1 MNGTVGAMVNSPTI
15 GSSFI
20 ADGHD
25 LSFNAIRA
33 RLAHDIMGR
42 LLLLN
47 GQRFTACETDHSV
60 GFLEGS
66 IDRHPLVEHE
76 AITVPVLASNLLKIP
91 QDAALELLDVA
102 KAGFHHDGAGLL
114 ATDPT
119 CAEHHNGFVLH
130 RLGKVLNGLWESAER
145 LEVQIDGV
153 VEGAQPQFVIVSRVE
168 HVDQRPLIEHGFERL
183 WFDGFAGEIHR
194 SDTVDA
200 HGNDFLFEAY
210 VHSIERLI
218 IREGPLE
225 GYAGEPVIGFQKRDE
240 AFDGGRG
247 AGEKEVHAF
256 LGQQDGAEQ
265 AKVLTEAIEDR
276 LKPLAIVQIDKT
288 VSCDVG
294 DGTGHKASWKIQFL
308 RPPPS
313 IRPPP
318 IVI

>member
-1 MNGTVGAMVNSPTI
+1 MNGTVGAMENSPTI

-20 ADGHD
+20 ANGHD

-33 RLAHDIMGR
+33 RLANDIIGR

-47 GQRFTACETDHSV
+47 RQRFTACETDDSV

-76 AITVPVLASNLLKIP
+76 AIAVPVLASNLLKIP

-119 CAEHHNGFVLH
+119 GAEHHDGFSLH
-130 RLGKVLNGLWESAER
+130 RLGKVLNGFRKGAKR

-153 VEGAQPQFVIVSRVE
+153 DEGAQSQFVIVSRVE

-183 WFDGFAGEIHR
+183 WFDGFAGKIHR

-200 HGNDFLFEAY
+200 HGDDFLFEAHI
-210 VHSIERLI
+210 HSVERLI
-218 IREGPLE
+218 IRKGTLE
-225 GYAGEPVIGFQKRDE
+225 GYTGEPVIGFQKRNE
-240 AFDGGRG
+240 TFDGGRG
-247 AGEKEVHAF
+247 TSEKEVHAF
-256 LGQQDGAEQ
+256 RCQQDGAEQ
-265 AKVLTEAIEDR
+265 AKVLTDAFENR

-288 VSCDVG
+288 VSRNVG
-294 DGTGHKASWKIQFL
+294 DGTGHKAS
-308 RPPPS
+308 
-313 IRPPP
+313 
-318 IVI
+318 